1 MMFRAWRPCGACD
14 ELVRADDGCEHW
26 RPGLSP
32 KAADS
37 RERRRVV
44 NERLAEFRRMMRLG
58 ET

>member
-1 MMFRAWRPCGACD
+1 MRFRLWRPCGACD
-14 ELVRADDGCEHW
+14 ELVPADDGCEHW
-26 RPGLSP
+26 RPGLSA

-37 RERRRVV
+37 RERRRVA